1 MNSMFGKHQEP
12 LTASERMK
20 QKRNLAIY
28 KSLETSNDVCMDA
41 SKNIRNVINYESYM
55 NVVDGF
61 YQSKKLDIS
70 NNRHC
75 FNVQLMD
82 DTDSFKINTF
92 NDVNNSFIDFES
104 AQDSGIVSLDN
115 NGVEDFKVWDGT
127 EYIDGNG
134 DAATI
139 GGEDK
144 GFVVYSQTDGSG
156 NSTTNFLTTGTIERS
171 SKIIFP
177 YEKKGT
183 CAKLIVPKLTF
194 FDPSGNIGSKSAR
207 DIKYYFPM
215 SSLSYYSNLCK
226 DR

>member
-55 NVVDGF
+55 NVVNGF

-92 NDVNNSFIDFES
+92 NDVNNSFIDFEG
-104 AQDSGIVSLDN
+104 AEDEGLVSLDDT
-115 NGVEDFKVWDGT
+115 GIEEFRQWDGT
-127 EYIDGNG
+127 QYIDANVNPTTGGN
-134 DAATI
+134 
-139 GGEDK
+139 DK
-144 GFVVYSQTDGSG
+144 GFVVYSRTDGSG
-156 NSTTNFLTTGTIERS
+156 NSATNFLNKGTIERS

-183 CAKLIVPKLTF
+183 CANLVVPKLTF
-194 FDPSGNIGSKSAR
+194 FDPSGNIGSQAAR

-215 SSLSYYSNLCK
+215 SSLSYYSNFCK
-226 DR
+226 KN